1 MLAADAAERRP
12 RNGDVTE
19 VEMSLGPIEVLVV
32 GFPGNQFN
40 GEILPELERLV
51 EAGTISLVDGLFLRK
66 DGESD
71 VEFFELEEV
80 GADESVA
87 RLAGLLDQ
95 VESLISDEDVAEL
108 AEGLEPDSSAAVLVF
123 EHTWSRPLRD
133 AIVGSGGVLA
143 ANFRVPG
150 MVVDELLDELA
161 ALDDVET
168 DA

>member
-1 MLAADAAERRP
+1 
-12 RNGDVTE
+12 
-19 VEMSLGPIEVLVV
+19 MSLGPIEVLVV

-66 DGESD
+66 DGEAD

-95 VESLISDEDVAEL
+95 VESLISDDDVAEL
-108 AEGLEPDSSAAVLVF
+108 AAGLDPDSSAAILVF
-123 EHTWSRPLRD
+123 EHTWAKPLRD

-150 MVVDELLDELA
+150 LVIDELLDELA
-161 ALDDVET
+161 ALE